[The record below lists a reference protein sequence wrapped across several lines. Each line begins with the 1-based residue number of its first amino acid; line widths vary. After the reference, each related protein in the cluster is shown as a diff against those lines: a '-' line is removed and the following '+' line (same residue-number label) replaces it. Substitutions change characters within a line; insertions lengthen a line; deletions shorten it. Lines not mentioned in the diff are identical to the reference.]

1 MSAQI
6 TGMDALDDYT
16 NRVRAAISTIPF
28 IKTVGIYPEIPDGFD
43 TPAIFFEVESWSSTD
58 EAVSGAALGVE
69 LNCNL
74 YLLREFAADQYGQK
88 ARNAALYVSGWINGR
103 QFGPATKPAS
113 FVSAEEGDWQKSGKS
128 VASHSVW
135 CVSFSQVVGVG
146 ADPFAPPADAPLL
159 KEVFVGFAPDVGA
172 AHEEDYFGPIPQP
185 GQ

>member
-1 MSAQI
+1 MSTQI

-28 IKTVGIYPEIPDGFD
+28 IKTVGIYPEIPDGFE
-43 TPAIFFEVESWSSTD
+43 TPAIFFEVESWVSTD
-58 EAVSGAALGVE
+58 ETVPGTALGVE

-103 QFGPATKPAS
+103 QFGPATKPAV
-113 FVSAEEGDWQKSGKS
+113 FGSAEEGDWQKSGKS

-135 CVSFSQVVGVG
+135 CVSFSQIVGVG
-146 ADPFAPPADAPLL
+146 ADPFDYPSKGKL
-159 KEVFVGFAPDVGA
+159 KQIFVGLAPDIGA
-172 AHEEDYFGPIPQP
+172 AHEEDYFGPIPQS
-185 GQ
+185 GE